1 MFVSIGYEVWG
12 EDKGER
18 AWEGGILLRNWVRG
32 CMLGIEVDEGI
43 VV

>member
-1 MFVSIGYEVWG
+1 MFVFVGYEVWE
-12 EDKGER
+12 EDR
-18 AWEGGILLRNWVRG
+18 VRG